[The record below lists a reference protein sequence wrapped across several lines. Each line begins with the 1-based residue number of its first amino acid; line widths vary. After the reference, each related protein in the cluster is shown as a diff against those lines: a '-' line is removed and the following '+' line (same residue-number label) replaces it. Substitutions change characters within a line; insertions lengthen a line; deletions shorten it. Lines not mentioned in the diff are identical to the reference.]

1 VMLNWGNITEVA
13 NESLSFTIGAPPDTN
28 IYGCMDVNATN
39 YNSEATIDDGTC
51 EFSDADG
58 DGVFDHLEIEGCTNS
73 NATNFDANAT
83 DDDGTCIFLDTD
95 GDGVFDYLEITGC
108 TNQNATNFNINATD
122 DDGTCEFLDTD
133 GDGVFDHKEVKGCTN
148 SSALNYEISATD
160 DDGSCV
166 WPAIPLNATI
176 EVSVNEGEA
185 PLGVS
190 FKANISGG
198 LQPYQI
204 SWEFGDGVVSNDS
217 KANHTFAAGTYTV
230 TLRVSDTSNSVED
243 TVQIV
248 ANSPPMIE
256 NLTGYFSHSG
266 QLMPVTE
273 GMFASVEFTAYASGG
288 EGPYLFSWTFGDKTQ
303 NNGTPVLHEY
313 VNAGTYTVQLNIAD
327 SMGRT
332 LTLIENITI
341 ELDSEDEGEIASPEP
356 TEIEGGDSNFGIYA
370 TSTGVI
376 GLLLMFGLFGRKRRE
391 GFLEAE
397 RRKMRGEDSIWD

>member
-1 VMLNWGNITEVA
+1 LDWGNVTEVA
-13 NESLSFTIGAPPDTN
+13 YEYLNFTIGSPPDTN
-28 IYGCMDVNATN
+28 IYGCTDINATN
-39 YNSEATIDDGTC
+39 YDFEATIDDGTC
-51 EFSDADG
+51 EFSDEDG
-58 DGVFDHLEIEGCTNS
+58 DGVFDHLEIEGCMNENAS
-73 NATNFDANAT
+73 NYNANAT

-95 GDGVFDYLEITGC
+95 GDGVFDYLEVSGC
-108 TNQNATNFNINATD
+108 TNLNATNFDANATD
-122 DDGTCEFLDTD
+122 EDGTCTFLDTD
-133 GDGVFDHKEVKGCTN
+133 GDGVYDYQEIRGCTN
-148 SSALNYEISATD
+148 SSALNYEIEATD

-176 EVSVNEGEA
+176 DVSVNEGEA

-204 SWEFGDGVVSNDS
+204 SWEFGDGNGSNNS
-217 KANHTFAAGTYTV
+217 KVNHTFAAGTYTV
-230 TLRVSDTSNSVED
+230 TLRVSDTSNTVED

-288 EGPYLFSWTFGDKTQ
+288 ESPYSFSWTFGDKTQ
-303 NNGTPVLHEY
+303 ENGTPVLHEY
-313 VNAGTYTVQLNIAD
+313 VNAGTYAVQLNIAD

-341 ELDSEDEGEIASPEP
+341 EPDSESEGEITTPEP
-356 TEIEGGDSNFGIYA
+356 TEIEGGDSNFGLYA

-376 GLLLMFGLFGRKRRE
+376 GLLLIFGLFGRKRRE